1 MTKLEMAFAEAAKLP
16 LDEQDALA
24 TWLLEEIKSEKRW
37 SELFAASEDKLA
49 KFAKEALDEYQSG
62 KTQQLDTDTL

>member
-49 KFAKEALDEYQSG
+49 KFANEATMPTRLPG
-62 KTQQLDTDTL
+62 N